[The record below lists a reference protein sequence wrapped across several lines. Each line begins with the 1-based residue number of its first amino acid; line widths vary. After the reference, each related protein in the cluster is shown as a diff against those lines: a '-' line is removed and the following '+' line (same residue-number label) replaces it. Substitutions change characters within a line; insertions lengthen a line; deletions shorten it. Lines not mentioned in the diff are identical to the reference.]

1 MVDIVT
7 PDQYSAGGPYEALNA
22 AAGALK
28 GTAGAA
34 FASSQTGITAGA
46 TRTQAGAYAL
56 STQYSRVDTSTAH
69 SATTLLGDGVALPL
83 SSSLAGSFV
92 VLRNNTTNYIQVYGT
107 SSDTVN
113 GIAGSSGVAQLPLTT
128 EVYYCSGANTWH
140 RVGQGTTRLAAY
152 TTNTAT
158 TDATLDAANI
168 SGGRASVD
176 LALTGALAAG
186 SAITLPTVAALL
198 LTMDGPTVGSTFRLR
213 ITNRSS
219 ANFAWT
225 VTTNTG
231 WTLAGTLTIAQ
242 NTWREFVVT
251 ITSTSAATAQS
262 VAVGTYS

>member
-7 PDQYSAGGPYEALNA
+7 ADQYSAGGVYEQLNA
-22 AAGALK
+22 AGGALK

-34 FASSQTGITAGA
+34 FGSSQTGITAGA

-83 SSSLAGSFV
+83 STALGGSFF
-92 VLRNNTTNYIQVYGT
+92 VLHNNTSNYIQVYGT

-113 GIAGSSGVAQLPLTT
+113 GIAGATGFAQLPNTI
-128 EVYYCSGANTWH
+128 EVYYCSGANTWN
-140 RVGQGTTRLAAY
+140 RVAGGATRMAAF

-158 TDATLDAANI
+158 TDATLAAANI

-176 LALTGALAAG
+176 LALTGGLAAG
-186 SAITLPTVAALL
+186 SALTLPTVANLL
-198 LTMDGPTVGSTFRLR
+198 ATMDGPTVGSTYRLR
-213 ITNRSS
+213 ITNQSS
-219 ANFAWT
+219 GNFAWT

-231 WTLAGTLTIAQ
+231 WTLTGTMTIAQ
-242 NTWREFVVT
+242 NTWREFTVK
-251 ITSTSAATAQS
+251 ITSTSAATLQN
-262 VAVGTYS
+262 VAVGTFS

>member
-7 PDQYSAGGPYEALNA
+7 FDQYSAGGVAEQLNA

-28 GTAGAA
+28 GAGGAVY
-34 FASSQTGITAGA
+34 ASSQTGITAGA

-83 SSSLAGSFV
+83 STALAGSLFV
-92 VLRNNTTNYIQVYGT
+92 LHNNTSNYIQVYG
-107 SSDTVN
+107 SGSDTVN
-113 GIAGSSGVAQLPLTT
+113 GIAGSTGFAQLPNTL
-128 EVYYCSGANTWH
+128 EVYQCASANKWH
-140 RVGQGTTRLAAY
+140 RVPGGATRLAAY
-152 TTNTAT
+152 TTNSAT
-158 TDATLDAANI
+158 TDVTLDAANI

-186 SAITLPTVAALL
+186 SAVTLPTVANMLA
-198 LTMDGPTVGSTFRLR
+198 TMDGPTVGSSFRLR

>member
-7 PDQYSAGGPYEALNA
+7 FDQYAAGGAAEQLNA

-28 GTAGAA
+28 GSQGSV
-34 FASSQTGITAGA
+34 FATSQTGITAGT

-56 STQYSRVDTSTAH
+56 SSQYSRVDTTTAH

-83 SSSLAGSFV
+83 STSLAGSFF

-128 EVYYCSGANTWH
+128 EVYICSAANTWH
-140 RVGQGTTRLAAY
+140 RVGQGTSRMAAF
-152 TTNTAT
+152 TTNSAT
-158 TDATLDAANI
+158 TDVTLDAANI

-176 LALTGALAAG
+176 LALTGALSGGAAV
-186 SAITLPTVAALL
+186 TLPTVAALL
-198 LTMDGPTVGSTFRLR
+198 LTMDGPTVGSTYRLR
-213 ITNRSS
+213 ITN
-219 ANFAWT
+219 NNGGQTWT

-231 WTLAGTLTIAQ
+231 WTLTGTMTVAT
-242 NTWREFVVT
+242 NTWREFAVK
-251 ITSTSAATAQS
+251 ITSTSAATLQN
-262 VAVGTYS
+262 VAVGTFS